1 MFQGTYTKIIFSIIL
16 LTVAVYVLI
25 ELAHHSSDHPHLL
38 YGQLYYRN
46 RQKPNLPSGVVSS
59 QDLSPYDKKQPNF
72 SPLGVKV
79 TYKQQSNLPSEGAD
93 FHNKQQSNVPS
104 RKVGPPEEVNLHDKH
119 QSTSDEV
126 NLNKQ
131 QPSEV
136 NLHDNQQPNLPSREV
151 EFHDKRQ
158 PPKKVNPHD
167 NHQST
172 SDEVNLNKQ
181 QPSEVNLHDNQQPN
195 LPSREVEF
203 HDKRQP
209 PKKVNPHDNHQ
220 STSDEVNLNKQ
231 QPSEVNLHDNQQPNL
246 PSREVEF
253 HDKQQP
259 PKQVNLHNKPQSNQP
274 PKEVKDRNDQQQ
286 QLSTIGA
293 SVAEI
298 NQHLVFLGKSVNFE
312 VPKTLTN
319 VRRYVA
325 RLSSSQVNDTVA
337 QMVEVSSLTS
347 RVAQEQFLTCTGLVM
362 LKNSKTLQPKSSISM
377 PPSHQ
382 HCKTMSFK
390 SSGPT
395 VALVSYPGSG
405 NSWVRQL
412 LEASTGIYTGAVY
425 CDSSYINVG
434 MIGEGV
440 KTNNV
445 IAVKGHQDPPLIR
458 KLINNNKAIY
468 IVRNPFDAIL
478 SEYNRAI
485 AVSSKKYAS
494 LGDSHT
500 LEVDVNYG
508 MYWYTVSW
516 CLNIITVCTCSIVH
530 GMSFMIFS
538 WFH

>member
-16 LTVAVYVLI
+16 LTVALYVLI

-38 YGQLYYRN
+38 YGQLYYRS

-59 QDLSPYDKKQPNF
+59 QDLSPYDKQQPNF

-93 FHNKQQSNVPS
+93 FHNKQQPNLPS
-104 RKVGPPEEVNLHDKH
+104 REVGLQPPEEVNSHDKH

-158 PPKKVNPHD
+158 PPKKIDPHD
-167 NHQST
+167 NHQLT
-172 SDEVNLNKQ
+172 SDEVNPNKQ
-181 QPSEVNLHDNQQPN
+181 QA
-195 LPSREVEF
+195 
-203 HDKRQP
+203 
-209 PKKVNPHDNHQ
+209 
-220 STSDEVNLNKQ
+220 
-231 QPSEVNLHDNQQPNL
+231 SEVNLHDNQQPNL

-259 PKQVNLHNKPQSNQP
+259 PKQVNLHNKPQSNQ
-274 PKEVKDRNDQQQ
+274 DDQQQ

-298 NQHLVFLGKSVNFE
+298 NQHLVFLSKSVNFE

-325 RLSSSQVNDTVA
+325 RLSSSQVKDTVA

-362 LKNSKTLQPKSSISM
+362 LKNSKTLQLKSPISM

-395 VALVSYPGSG
+395 VALVSFPGSG

-425 CDSSYINVG
+425 CDSSYINAG

-445 IAVKGHQDPPLIR
+445 IAVKGHQDPPLIN
-458 KLINNNKAIY
+458 KLIKNNKAIY

-478 SEYNRAI
+478 SEYNRAV